1 MAEQEKGRGAVAVEH
16 TRERRVVVKAPVS
29 FEGKSGTGKGTTFNL
44 SINGCA
50 LESIAGVK
58 MDATI
63 KLNLHIPTDKKP
75 VKVGRAKVTWTAGND
90 VGVEFLN
97 MNETGKTRLRNY
109 LDQLLKSVPPTNKS

>member
-29 FEGKSGTGKGTTFNL
+29 FEGKSGTGRGTTFNL
-44 SINGCA
+44 SLSGCA
-50 LESIAGVK
+50 LESRAGVK

-75 VKVGRAKVTWTAGND
+75 VKVVRAKVTWTAGND
-90 VGVEFLN
+90 VGVEFLD
-97 MNETGKTRLRNY
+97 MNETGKTRLRGY
-109 LDQLLKSVPPTNKS
+109 LDQLLKSVPPTKKS